1 MKRAYI
7 CSPLKGNIKQNI
19 NNAIAYS
26 KYVYDRCGMIPIVP
40 HLHALVLDDNDPV
53 QRELGRSLGLDQ
65 LLTSSD
71 VWVFGNT
78 LTQGMQAELK
88 TALQFK
94 RTIHYV
100 EDNECEE
107 ILREYAT

>member
-7 CSPLKGNIKQNI
+7 CSPLRGNIEQNI

-26 KYVYDRCGMIPIVP
+26 KYVYERCGMIPIVP

-94 RTIHYV
+94 RAIHYV
-100 EDNECEE
+100 EDADCEE
-107 ILREYAT
+107 ILREYAS